1 MSALATQANS
11 VSATQGSEALE
22 LAAQSPPA
30 VQPNMLKPPPLES
43 GDQLTR
49 DEFERRY
56 ATMPEV
62 KKAELIEGSVFMASP
77 VHIELHSEPHY
88 NIIVWLGSYQASTPS
103 VRGAD
108 NASTRLDPLNEYQP
122 DALLRLLPEAGGRS
136 HVTEDNFLKGAPELV
151 IEIAAS
157 SASHDLR
164 TKFRVYERVGVREYI
179 VWQVYE
185 KKIDW
190 WTLDEHTEQYVAL
203 LPDEAGVSRSRFFT
217 GLWLNLLA
225 MIEGDLAAVLDTL
238 QQGLA
243 TPEHAAFAAHLQE
256 VMRQAAGT

>member
-1 MSALATQANS
+1 MSALATQANA
-11 VSATQGSEALE
+11 VSATQ
-22 LAAQSPPA
+22 QPPA
-30 VQPNMLKPPPLES
+30 VQPNALKPPPLEN

-77 VHIELHSEPHY
+77 VHIELHSEPHS
-88 NIIVWLGSYQASTPS
+88 NIIGWLVVYQASTPG
-103 VRGAD
+103 VRSAD
-108 NASTRLDPLNEYQP
+108 NAGTRLDPLNEYQP

-151 IEIAAS
+151 IEISAS

-190 WTLDEHTEQYVAL
+190 WALDEHTEQFVAL
-203 LPDEAGVSRSRFFT
+203 SPDDAGVLRSRFFA
-217 GLWLNLLA
+217 GLWLNVPA
-225 MIEGDLAAVLDTL
+225 IVAGDLAAVLGTL

-243 TPEHAAFAAHLQE
+243 TPEHAAFVARLQE
-256 VMRQAAGT
+256 IMQQAAAI